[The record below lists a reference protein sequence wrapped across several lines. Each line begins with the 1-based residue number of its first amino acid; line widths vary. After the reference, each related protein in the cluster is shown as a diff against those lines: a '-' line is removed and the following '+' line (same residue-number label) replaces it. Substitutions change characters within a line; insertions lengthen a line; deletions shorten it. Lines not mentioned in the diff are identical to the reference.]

1 MGRYDGLKNWQ
12 PGQSGNPAGRK
23 KGSKNLKTRIK
34 RFLEMKAAGNNSDPD
49 TGEQLDNYDQIIYTQ
64 MMKAIEGDNKAFNDL
79 LDRDAGK
86 AVQAVDVTAT
96 NRNPIEELSKEELK
110 KLSQDIVKRL
120 AKDNGTS

>member
-1 MGRYDGLKNWQ
+1 
-12 PGQSGNPAGRK
+12 
-23 KGSKNLKTRIK
+23 
-34 RFLEMKAAGNNSDPD
+34 MKAAGNNSDPD